1 MSAML
6 ARFDRDV
13 HNTHFGH
20 GVRDAQLHT
29 WEAIHRQWRP
39 HEPALPLTWPQI
51 RAVGAHMEEAI
62 YRSWGN
68 YASRIKEEHVMAGH
82 AWSLL
87 LETSFRKAKRS
98 VLRGVGPGVQAVSLD
113 LELVVELD
121 VDDLL
126 NTPAMPLNLIDVFVV
141 HSFFMLR
148 EVEASFLKWRHVVID
163 RGVGTLTLALPIS
176 KSDPQAHGCRRSWG
190 CVCPVVSSSSSVGSP
205 CAFHSFL
212 RHHAAL
218 ESLGPAW
225 ISLDAPLFP
234 DAQGRHC
241 SKIGV
246 IQGYR
251 ALGAAIAAKPL
262 KGQGEIGGHT
272 ARVTGAR
279 YLAAL
284 GIELAIIQLMA
295 RHASAC
301 IMDYVRDAP
310 LLSITGVTRAKRAA
324 RLEHDTSVVQSW
336 RESRL
341 QAQLDRMAERI
352 ASLQVDHEH
361 FKGLRLG
368 PELIVHED
376 AREDEDD
383 ADGDALVV
391 VINVENDKAHIA
403 KVAPASGT
411 PPAEWRAR
419 CPWHFGFAPH
429 RVTTPACVAADAQLW
444 SERCRRCWHGVPIAH
459 SHDEVSTSG
468 SD

>member
-1 MSAML
+1 
-6 ARFDRDV
+6 
-13 HNTHFGH
+13 
-20 GVRDAQLHT
+20 
-29 WEAIHRQWRP
+29 
-39 HEPALPLTWPQI
+39 
-51 RAVGAHMEEAI
+51 
-62 YRSWGN
+62 
-68 YASRIKEEHVMAGH
+68 MAGH
-82 AWSLL
+82 PWSLL

-98 VLRGVGPGVQAVSLD
+98 VLRGIGPGVQAVSLD
-113 LELVVELD
+113 LELVVALD

-148 EVEASFLKWRHVVID
+148 EVEASFLKWRHVAVD
-163 RGVGTLTLALPIS
+163 QSAGTLTLALPIS

-190 CVCPVVSSSSSVGSP
+190 CVCPALSSSSSSSVSP

-212 RHHAAL
+212 RHHDAL
-218 ESLGPAW
+218 ASLGVAW
-225 ISLDAPLFP
+225 ISPDSPLFP
-234 DAQGRHC
+234 DAHGRHC
-241 SKIGV
+241 TKAGV
-246 IQGYR
+246 VQGYR
-251 ALGAAIAAKPL
+251 ALGIAIAAKPL
-262 KGQGEIGGHT
+262 KGQGEVGGHT

-324 RLEHDTSVVQSW
+324 RLEQDTSVIQSW
-336 RESRL
+336 RESQL

-352 ASLQVDHEH
+352 ASIQADHEH
-361 FKGLRLG
+361 LSGLRLG
-368 PELIVHED
+368 PDLIVHED

-383 ADGDALVV
+383 ADTDALVV
-391 VINVENDKAHIA
+391 VINVENSKAHIA
-403 KVAPASGT
+403 KVAPGAGI

-419 CPWHFGFAPH
+419 CPWHFGFAQH
-429 RVTTPACVAADAQLW
+429 RVTTAACVTVDPTLW
-444 SERCRRCWHGVPIAH
+444 RERCRRCWHGVPVTSPDDA
-459 SHDEVSTSG
+459 STSG